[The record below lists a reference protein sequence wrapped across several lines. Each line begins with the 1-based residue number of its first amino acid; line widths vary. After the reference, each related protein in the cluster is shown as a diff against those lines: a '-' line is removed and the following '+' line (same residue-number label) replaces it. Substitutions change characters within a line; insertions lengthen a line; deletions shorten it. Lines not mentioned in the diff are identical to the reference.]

1 VNHTQPWEASELTT
15 TFAVSSKSIPEDNVA
30 VERATHDFHQLSPE
44 FTRWFEQN
52 DRDFQTTQ
60 GDPWRFAMDRDG
72 MSRMRIVPA
81 GTGNA
86 ETATTSGTWGLL
98 RDAGDTDGFGTWAP
112 DGSWG
117 VLRAIPEHFPMGGQ
131 YGIPRRLYYD
141 DANTRIEYF
150 RLGRDLEEY
159 EFEIPA
165 RFVKYVEFYA
175 QAKCLER
182 DGPGQDLK
190 LAAHFMERFLEGE
203 RRMALRIGENRR
215 AVTGKIGSSGR
226 VPTKPALARLPWRY
240 GRQIRR
246 A

>member
-1 VNHTQPWEASELTT
+1 M
-15 TFAVSSKSIPEDNVA
+15 
-30 VERATHDFHQLSPE
+30 
-44 FTRWFEQN
+44 
-52 DRDFQTTQ
+52 
-60 GDPWRFAMDRDG
+60 G
-72 MSRMRIVPA
+72 
-81 GTGNA
+81 
-86 ETATTSGTWGLL
+86 
-98 RDAGDTDGFGTWAP
+98 AP
-112 DGSWG
+112 
-117 VLRAIPEHFPMGGQ
+117 F
-131 YGIPRRLYYD
+131 GIPRRLYSD
-141 DANTRIEYF
+141 TNNTRVEYF
-150 RLGRDLEEY
+150 RLGKDLASDQIEL
-159 EFEIPA
+159 PD